1 MADIRNIVESDSIS
15 WNVLEGASVF
25 ITGATGLIGSLLCR
39 TLLAANDVRR
49 LNMHVY
55 GLIRS
60 TEKAQSIFGELLE
73 RDDFSLVTGDI
84 TGAVSID
91 CRIDYIFHCASVT
104 ASKIMVSKPV
114 ETLMTAVEGTRN
126 MLELAKAENVRAFV
140 YASSMEVYGSFSDLG
155 HDVTE
160 EDLGYIDPLAVRS
173 NYPESKRLCENMCI
187 AYFMEYGVPVRMAR
201 LAQTFGAGIL
211 PGENRVFAQFARS
224 AIRGEDIVLH
234 TKGLSEGNYCYTSDT
249 IKGLLMIALVG
260 RDGEAY
266 NISNP
271 DTHTTIADMA
281 RMVCDDIAGGAIK
294 VIFDIPE
301 SNTFGYAADTKMKLD
316 SGKLQAL
323 GWKPE
328 VGLREAYVR
337 LTGSIRES
345 EKL

>member
-55 GLIRS
+55 GLVRS